1 MKRNLH
7 MKAFDRIKSVL
18 SEKQVSGKWLAAQV
32 GHTENTEPRWCSN
45 KVQPSLG
52 NPDRIARALEVD
64 IRDLL
69 RPASNK

>member
-1 MKRNLH
+1 

-32 GHTENTEPRWCSN
+32 GHTENTELRWCSN